1 MPRSV
6 LISRSDRGL
15 VADWWFTVDRV
26 LLGCVFVLMAAGVLF
41 SMAAS
46 PPVAARLGL
55 EHFHFFTRQLIFLAP
70 ASVVLLGTSLLS
82 PAQARRVC
90 MVAFVGGLIAMVAAL
105 FIGPEIKG
113 AHRWLD
119 FGPINIQPSEFAKPA
134 FVVTAAWLLAES
146 TRKPEMPG
154 LWFAFALFGLMAGA
168 LVLQPDFGQL
178 VLTSAV
184 FATLLLI
191 HGISWFWIFGL
202 GGAASGFGVFAYF
215 TFPHVASRVDRFLD
229 PEKHDTFQVDAATQ
243 AFNNGGL
250 MGTGPG
256 GGSAKHI
263 LPDAHTDF
271 ILAVIGEE
279 FGFVVCAILI
289 GIVAFIVLRVLTR
302 ALRVSD
308 PFAALALTGLVT
320 LYGFQSF
327 INLGVNLTLLPAK
340 GMTLPF
346 ISYGGSSLIAMAF
359 SMGLL
364 LAFSRVRTRSAALPP
379 AMASMK
385 PVVA

>member
-1 MPRSV
+1 MAKAA

-15 VADWWFTVDRV
+15 VADWWFTVDKV

-46 PPVAARLGL
+46 PPVAARIGL
-55 EHFHFFTRQLIFLAP
+55 DLFHFFTRQLVFLAP
-70 ASVVLLGTSLLS
+70 AAVVLLLTSLLS
-82 PAQARRVC
+82 PAQAKRVC
-90 MVAFVGGLIAMVAAL
+90 MFTFIAGMAAMIATIL
-105 FIGPEIKG
+105 VGPEIKG

-119 FGPINIQPSEFAKPA
+119 LGPINIQPSEFAKPA
-134 FVVTAAWLLAES
+134 FVVMTAWFLAEG
-146 TRKPEMPG
+146 TRRPDMPG
-154 LWFAFALFGLMAGA
+154 LWVAFGLYAAMAVI

-178 VLTSAV
+178 VLTSGV

-191 HGISWFWIFGL
+191 HGISWWWIFSL
-202 GGAASGFGVFAYF
+202 GGVAAGGGVMAYL
-215 TFPHVASRVDRFLD
+215 TFPHVASRINRFLD

-243 AFNNGGL
+243 AFHNGGL

-256 GGSAKHI
+256 GGTAKNI

-271 ILAVIGEE
+271 IPAVIGEE

-289 GIVAFIVLRVLTR
+289 AIIAFIVLRVLLRATR
-302 ALRVSD
+302 VTD
-308 PFAALALTGLVT
+308 PFAVLALTGLVT
-320 LYGFQSF
+320 LYGLQSF
-327 INLGVNLTLLPAK
+327 INLAVNLTLLPAK

-364 LAFSRVRTRSAALPP
+364 LAFSRVRTRNRSLPLMVGEIKPAA
-379 AMASMK
+379 A
-385 PVVA
+385 

>member
-1 MPRSV
+1 M

-15 VADWWFTVDRV
+15 IADWWFTVDKV

-41 SMAAS
+41 LMAAS
-46 PPVAARLGL
+46 PPVATRIGL
-55 EHFHFFTRQLIFLAP
+55 DHFHFFTRQLVFLVP
-70 ASVVLLGTSLLS
+70 AVIVLLLTSLLS
-82 PAQARRVC
+82 PTQAKRVC
-90 MVAFVGGLIAMVAAL
+90 MFTFVAGLAAMGAAL

-119 FGPINIQPSEFAKPA
+119 LGPINVQPSEFAKPA
-134 FVVTAAWLLAES
+134 FVVTAAWFLAEG
-146 TRKPEMPG
+146 TRRPDMPG
-154 LWFAFALFGLMAGA
+154 LWVAFALFGAMAGL

-178 VLTSAV
+178 VLSSAV
-184 FATLLLI
+184 FATLLLVY
-191 HGISWFWIFGL
+191 GISWIWIFGL
-202 GGAASGFGVFAYF
+202 GGAAAGAAMMAYF
-215 TFPHVASRVDRFLD
+215 SFPHVASRVNRFLN
-229 PEKHDTFQVDAATQ
+229 PEDHDTFQVDAATQ
-243 AFNNGGL
+243 AFHNGGL

-256 GGSAKHI
+256 GGRAKHI

-271 ILAVIGEE
+271 IPAVIGEE

-289 GIVAFIVLRVLTR
+289 LVIGFVVLRVLLRATR
-302 ALRVSD
+302 VTD
-308 PFAALALTGLVT
+308 PFAVLSLTGLVT

-346 ISYGGSSLIAMAF
+346 VSYGGSSLIAMAF

-364 LAFSRVRTRSAALPP
+364 LAFSRVKARSRALPQ
-379 AMASMK
+379 
-385 PVVA
+385 PVSALAVSTA

>member
-1 MPRSV
+1 MAKPA
-6 LISRSDRGL
+6 LISRADRGL
-15 VADWWFTVDRV
+15 IADWWFTVDKV

-46 PPVAARLGL
+46 PPVAARIGL
-55 EHFHFFTRQLIFLAP
+55 DHFHFFTRQLIFLAP
-70 ASVVLLGTSLLS
+70 AIVVLLLTSLLS
-82 PAQARRVC
+82 PSQARRVC
-90 MVAFVGGLIAMVAAL
+90 MLTFFAGLAAMVLAI

-119 FGPINIQPSEFAKPA
+119 LGLINVQPSEFAKPA
-134 FVVTAAWLLAES
+134 FAVTAAWFLAEG
-146 TRKPEMPG
+146 TRRPDMPG
-154 LWFAFALFGLMAGA
+154 FWLAFAMFGAMAGI

-178 VLTSAV
+178 VLISGV

-191 HGISWFWIFGL
+191 HGISWVWVFGL
-202 GGAASGFGVFAYF
+202 GGAAGGAGVLAYL
-215 TFPHVASRVDRFLD
+215 TFPHVASRVDRFLNPAD
-229 PEKHDTFQVDAATQ
+229 HDTFQVDAATQ
-243 AFNNGGL
+243 AFHNGGL

-256 GGSAKHI
+256 GGRAKHI

-271 ILAVIGEE
+271 IPAVIGEE
-279 FGFVVCAILI
+279 FGFIVCAILI
-289 GIVAFIVLRVLTR
+289 CIVTFIVLRVLLRATR
-302 ALRVSD
+302 VKD
-308 PFAALALTGLVT
+308 PFTVLAMTGLVT

-364 LAFSRVRTRSAALPP
+364 LAFSRVRTAKKTLPHHAAHLAP
-379 AMASMK
+379 AA
-385 PVVA
+385 V